1 MSSNFGSYL
10 RKLRETSKLGS
21 RELSRIAGLSF
32 SSVCQYESGE
42 VVPRPESLKAIAR
55 ALDVPFEGL
64 AWMAYTDDEARTPQ
78 FERESESI
86 DRKMRRLLEE
96 RRRMYERRSH

>member
-1 MSSNFGSYL
+1 MTEFGKYL

-21 RELSRIAGLSF
+21 RELSRIAGLSY
-32 SSVCQYESGE
+32 SSVCQYESGDKT
-42 VVPRPESLKAIAR
+42 PRVESLKALAR

-64 AWMAYTDDEARTPQ
+64 AWLAYTDDETRTPQ
-78 FERESESI
+78 FERENESI
-86 DRKMRRLLEE
+86 DRKMERLLEE

>member
-1 MSSNFGSYL
+1 MSTSFARYL
-10 RKLRETSKLGS
+10 KSLRETTGIGS
-21 RELSRIAGLSF
+21 RELARIAGLS
-32 SSVCQYESGE
+32 SSAVCQYERGE
-42 VVPRPESLKAIAR
+42 VAPRPETLKAIAR

-64 AWMAYTDDEARTPQ
+64 AWMAYTDDESRTPQ

-86 DRKMRRLLEE
+86 DRKMNRLLEE